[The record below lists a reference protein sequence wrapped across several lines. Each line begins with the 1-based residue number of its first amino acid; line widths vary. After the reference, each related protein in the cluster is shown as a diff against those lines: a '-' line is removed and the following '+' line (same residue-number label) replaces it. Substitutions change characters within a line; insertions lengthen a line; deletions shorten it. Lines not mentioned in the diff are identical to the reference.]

1 MIKEI
6 NDYFDELD
14 AKEAH
19 ELDAFDMLG
28 ILAVSVLCTCGFM
41 TIVSGAF
48 LLTT

>member
-6 NDYFDELD
+6 NEYFDELD
-14 AKEAH
+14 AKEDH
-19 ELDAFDMLG
+19 ELDAFDILG
-28 ILAVSVLCTCGFM
+28 TLAMSVLCACGFM